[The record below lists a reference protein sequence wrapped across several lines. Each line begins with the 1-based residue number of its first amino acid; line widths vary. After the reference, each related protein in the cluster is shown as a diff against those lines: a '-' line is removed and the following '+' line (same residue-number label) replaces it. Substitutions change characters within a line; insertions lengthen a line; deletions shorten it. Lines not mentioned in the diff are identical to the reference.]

1 MTKIEYKNN
10 YAIFLDCDGVL
21 NSDKTVART
30 PNRYIGISSDKVK
43 LLREIVKVT
52 GANIILSS
60 SWRTM
65 DSTDPDYK
73 YLVKCLGY
81 KGLFIKDKT
90 SKNFGH
96 HRGKQIREY
105 LNEHPEIT
113 NYLIIDDEFV
123 QEFEECG
130 LSEHFL
136 HTDYTTGLT
145 KKDVVKAI
153 EILNNQFNYKDCRF
167 SEEELRLLQGALFLC
182 EEKQL
187 YNQEQTYLK
196 SMDLRNKIKILL
208 KEKDSTDDYNHFG
221 RVL

>member
-1 MTKIEYKNN
+1 MTKIEYKSN
-10 YAIFLDCDGVL
+10 YVIFLDCDGVL
-21 NSDKTVART
+21 NSDKTLART
-30 PNRYIGISSDKVK
+30 PNRYLGISSDKVK
-43 LLREIVKVT
+43 LLREIVKAT

-65 DSTDPDYK
+65 ESTDPDYK
-73 YLVKCLGY
+73 YLVKCLKY

-90 SKNFGH
+90 SQNFGH

-105 LNEHPEIT
+105 LNEHSEIT
-113 NYLIIDDEFV
+113 NYVIIDDEFQYEV
-123 QEFEECG
+123 EECG

-136 HTDYTTGLT
+136 HTDFTTGLT
-145 KKDVVKAI
+145 KKDVIKAI
-153 EILNNQFNYKDCRF
+153 EILNNQFPYKDCRF

-182 EEKQL
+182 ENKQS

-221 RVL
+221 RAL